1 MSDREAGIR
10 LEGVTKVFDD
20 GTVAVKDLD
29 LEIEEGSF
37 VCLLGPS
44 GCGKTTTLRMIAG
57 LEHPTAGDIY
67 LGGRRVTRWAP
78 QRRRVGLVFQSYAL
92 FEHMSV
98 FENLAFGLRVRGAPR
113 AQIQERVRSM
123 ARQLELDDAI
133 GVRASRLDLST
144 MQRVAVGRTLLA
156 EPDVLLL
163 DEPLNNFQAGL
174 REQMRT
180 QLKGW
185 QHRFGRTMVY
195 VTHDQ
200 EEAMTLADWIVV
212 MRDGEVEQMGE
223 PVEVYRHPA
232 TLFVAGFIGLPPMN
246 LLSARREGARLI
258 LPWAGVDVEA
268 ATAGLDSGPQDL
280 VAGLRPEHLLPVR
293 GEDEEGHGGAP
304 RVRGRVE
311 LVRPIAARTILDVKL
326 EAGDDVRALVP
337 SPTSADPGDSIT
349 LAFHPH
355 NLVLFDP
362 STERRIG

>member
-1 MSDREAGIR
+1 VSDGEAGIR
-10 LEGVTKVFDD
+10 LEGVTKVFED
-20 GTVAVKDLD
+20 GTVAVNGLD

-57 LEHPTAGDIY
+57 LEYPTSGEIY
-67 LGGRRVTRWAP
+67 LGSRRVTNWPA
-78 QRRRVGLVFQSYAL
+78 QRRKVGLVFQNYAL

-98 FENLAFGLRVRGAPR
+98 FDNLAFGLRVRNAPR
-113 AQIQERVRSM
+113 IKIREQVRSM
-123 ARQLELDDAI
+123 SRRLELDDVL

-144 MQRVAVGRTLLA
+144 MQRVAVGRTVLA

-185 QHRFGRTMVY
+185 QHQFGRTMVY

-200 EEAMTLADWIVV
+200 EEAMTLGDTIVI
-212 MRDGEVEQMGE
+212 MREGEVEQIGE
-223 PVEVYRHPA
+223 PVEVYRQPA

-246 LLSARREGARLI
+246 LLAARRDGSAGRLV
-258 LPWAGVDVEA
+258 LPGAGVDIDVA
-268 ATAGLDSGPQDL
+268 AVKLDPGSQRL
-280 VAGLRPEHLLPVR
+280 VAGLRPEHLVVV
-293 GEDEEGHGGAP
+293 DERDPAAP
-304 RVRGRVE
+304 RVSGRVE
-311 LVRPIAARTILDVKL
+311 LVRPTAAKTILDVKL
-326 EAGDDVRALVP
+326 EGGDTVRAVVQ
-337 SPTSADPGDSIT
+337 SPTSSATGDRIT
-349 LAFHPH
+349 LAFDPR

-362 STERRIG
+362 STERRIA